1 MKNLESDIDFWV
13 FEYEDPEGRYDV
25 FGIYKQYPTQQQIED
40 ELLRI
45 YPNDISNG
53 QWRQQVLTG
62 LLDKGEA
69 HYYNIR
75 GGKFK

>member
-1 MKNLESDIDFWV
+1 MTLIFGCLSMKTQK
-13 FEYEDPEGRYDV
+13 EDMMYSGYINSTQHNNKLKMNY
-25 FGIYKQYPTQQQIED
+25 FGFT
-40 ELLRI
+40 
-45 YPNDISNG
+45 NDISNG